1 MQYGY
6 ADAVQMKIRF
16 ACSVCGFNGE
26 WSVGNLEV
34 TFEVKV
40 FFPVSF
46 HLFVFEKFPS
56 FWDKFPLFAF
66 SAKDEPPKS
75 STGLYL
81 TKINSSIFKNYPPRF
96 LIQKAVTKQKQHQ
109 DKIPPRKGGE
119 KFISKKFHKSKSYVI
134 EIYKHAK

>member
-6 ADAVQMKIRF
+6 ADAVQVKISF

-56 FWDKFPLFAF
+56 FWDKFLLFAF
-66 SAKDEPPKS
+66 SAKDEPSKS

-81 TKINSSIFKNYPPRF
+81 TKNNSSTFNKYPSRI
-96 LIQKAVTKQKQHQ
+96 LIQKALTKQKQHQ
-109 DKIPPRKGGE
+109 DKIPQRKGE
-119 KFISKKFHKSKSYVI
+119 NFISKKFHTSKYYLI
-134 EIYKHAK
+134 EIHNYAK